1 VKRYQRTT
9 RRKRG
14 RDLAA
19 TRVPTPPGRR
29 ERRSAE
35 IRERLFRA
43 ALRLFAEKGFA
54 ETTVVDITE
63 AADLGKGT
71 FFNYFPS
78 KDHILVAFG
87 DMQLGKLT
95 VAVEQARQSSEP
107 MPEFM
112 SRLSR
117 MMTEEPGRNPAIVR
131 LILAGPLSREPVRS
145 EIRERLARGRRLL
158 TELMS
163 LGQARGE
170 IRRDRAAA
178 DLGLAMQQAAFGTLL
193 MWSLSPDEPLLT
205 RMDNTFSLLWSG
217 MHAQPGTAAPATP
230 PVDSES

>member
-1 VKRYQRTT
+1 MKRFKRKALRQR
-9 RRKRG
+9 RQHSAPAR
-14 RDLAA
+14 ASA
-19 TRVPTPPGRR
+19 PSGRR
-29 ERRSAE
+29 ERRRAE

-63 AADLGKGT
+63 AADVGKGT

-95 VAVEQARQSSEP
+95 AAVEQARQSSEP

-145 EIRERLARGRRLL
+145 EIREKLGKGRRLL
-158 TELMS
+158 IELMS

-178 DLGLAMQQAAFGTLL
+178 DLGLAMQQSAFGTLL
-193 MWSLSPDEPLLT
+193 MWSLTPDEPLLT

-217 MHAQPGTAAPATP
+217 MRAQPETGTPAAAQA
-230 PVDSES
+230 DSES

>member
-1 VKRYQRTT
+1 MKRYQRTT
-9 RRKRG
+9 RRPRRRNGAQARG
-14 RDLAA
+14 TVA
-19 TRVPTPPGRR
+19 PGRR
-29 ERRSAE
+29 ERRRAE

-63 AADLGKGT
+63 AADVGKGT

-95 VAVEQARQSSEP
+95 AAVEQARQSSEP

-145 EIRERLARGRRLL
+145 EIREKLGRGRRLL
-158 TELMS
+158 IELMS

-178 DLGLAMQQAAFGTLL
+178 DLGLAMQQSAFGTLL
-193 MWSLSPDEPLLT
+193 MWSLTPDEPLLT
-205 RMDNTFSLLWSG
+205 RMDSTFSLLWGG
-217 MHAQPGTAAPATP
+217 MRAQPETGTPAAPQTA
-230 PVDSES
+230 S

>member
-1 VKRYQRTT
+1 MKRYQRTT
-9 RRKRG
+9 RKKPG
-14 RDLAA
+14 PHSEPAPFPA
-19 TRVPTPPGRR
+19 PPGRR

-43 ALRLFAEKGFA
+43 ALLLFAEKGFA
-54 ETTVVDITE
+54 ETTVEDITE
-63 AADLGKGT
+63 AADVGKGT

-87 DMQLGKLT
+87 EMQLGKLT
-95 VAVEQARQSSEP
+95 AAVEQARQSSEP
-107 MPEFM
+107 MPDFM
-112 SRLSR
+112 RRLSR
-117 MMTEEPGRNPAIVR
+117 LMTEEPGRNPVIVR

-145 EIRERLARGRRLL
+145 EIRRKLEEGRRLL

-170 IRRDRAAA
+170 IRRDRSGA

-193 MWSLSPDEPLLT
+193 MWSLTPDEPLLH
-205 RMDNTFSLLWSG
+205 RMDNTFALLWSG
-217 MHAQPGTAAPATP
+217 MRAQPEIGAPVAPQVAT
-230 PVDSES
+230 

>member
-1 VKRYQRTT
+1 MKRYQRTT
-9 RRKRG
+9 RKKPG
-14 RDLAA
+14 PHSEPAPFPA
-19 TRVPTPPGRR
+19 PPGRR

-43 ALRLFAEKGFA
+43 ALLLFAEKGFA
-54 ETTVVDITE
+54 ETTVEDITE
-63 AADLGKGT
+63 AADVGKGT

-87 DMQLGKLT
+87 EMQLGKLT
-95 VAVEQARQSSEP
+95 AAVEQARQSSEP
-107 MPEFM
+107 MPDFM
-112 SRLSR
+112 RRLSR
-117 MMTEEPGRNPAIVR
+117 LMTEEPGRNPVIVR

-145 EIRERLARGRRLL
+145 EIRRKLEEGRRLL

-170 IRRDRAAA
+170 IRRDRSGA

-193 MWSLSPDEPLLT
+193 MWSLTPDEPLLH
-205 RMDNTFSLLWSG
+205 RMDNTFALLWSG
-217 MHAQPGTAAPATP
+217 MRAQPEIGAPVAAQVAT
-230 PVDSES
+230 